1 MEHLEWGYLYTVAL
15 CAMAFV
21 SFSIIALVLQQSA
34 GRSITKLHI
43 YRMHQYIE
51 SGFVA
56 VAFAMLPPLL
66 AILGLPLVAVWR
78 VSSATIALFLIVWLA
93 LFPWRRRSR
102 VKGPIP
108 MQVAVFTAL
117 WIPILMWL
125 LANSLA
131 NEPSGSSVVLA
142 ATWRLTS
149 VVLIFLIS
157 LDEFLASSSGR

>member
-1 MEHLEWGYLYTVAL
+1 MEQLEWGYLYTIAL

-43 YRMHQYIE
+43 YRMRQYIE
-51 SGFVA
+51 SGLVA
-56 VAFAMLPPLL
+56 VAFALLPPLL
-66 AILGLPLVAVWR
+66 AILGLPLLTVWR

-93 LFPWRRRSR
+93 LFPSRRRSR

-108 MQVAVFTAL
+108 TQVVVFTAL
-117 WIPILMWL
+117 WVPILVWL
-125 LANSLA
+125 LANAFA
-131 NEPSGSSVVLA
+131 NEPNGSSVVLA

-149 VVLIFLIS
+149 VALIFFIS
-157 LDEFLASSSGR
+157 LDEFLAGSSRR